1 MSVWGRRLSTLCWLI
16 VAALLVRAA
25 SGGGLSIG
33 GFLYVADAE
42 PTASYAVGGVLLGV
56 ALALAIGF
64 AIWPSATLWRISALF
79 AVLTVLYAGWW
90 FLLDA
95 HTSGLAL
102 GAAAVGALALAVS
115 AARRPL
121 AAPAAKPRD
130 RTGPNRPERDA
141 RV

>member
-25 SGGGLSIG
+25 SGGGFSIG

-56 ALALAIGF
+56 ALALALGF
-64 AIWPSATLWRISALF
+64 AIWPSATLGRISALF

-95 HTSGLAL
+95 HTSGLVL

-115 AARRPL
+115 DVRRPL
-121 AAPAAKPRD
+121 VGQTAKPRD
-130 RTGPNRPERDA
+130 RPGPDRPKRDA